1 VAAAYVVRS
10 SAQHRLAKAGAM
22 VKAFRPAVMTNWQSL
37 LGVQAEV
44 GVGLMA
50 IDPAR
55 ANELVGSTVME
66 QEPFQLRLAGI

>member
-1 VAAAYVVRS
+1 
-10 SAQHRLAKAGAM
+10 M
-22 VKAFRPAVMTNWQSL
+22 VKAFRPAAMTNWQSL
-37 LGVQAEV
+37 LGVQAEA

-66 QEPFQLRLAGI
+66 QEPFQLRPAGI